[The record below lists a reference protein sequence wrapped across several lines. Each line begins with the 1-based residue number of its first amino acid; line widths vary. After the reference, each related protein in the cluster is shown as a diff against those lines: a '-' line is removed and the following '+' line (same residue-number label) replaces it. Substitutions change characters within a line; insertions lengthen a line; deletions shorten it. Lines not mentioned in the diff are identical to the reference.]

1 MQLIDLSDVDFNAAR
16 FLIYWLIATIVAII
30 VAYSLTPEQK
40 VKWFRQRKGNG
51 FMVRRGPLGNYSLR
65 GVPVSK
71 QGFAITAGVFIGSGV
86 IWAAAI
92 FLILPI
98 FGWNF

>member
-1 MQLIDLSDVDFNAAR
+1 MQLIDVSELDFNAAR
-16 FLIYWLIATIVAII
+16 FMIFWLIATVVAII

-40 VKWFRQRKGNG
+40 MKWFRQRKGNG
-51 FMVRRGPLGNYSLR
+51 FLVRRGALGNYSLL
-65 GVPVSK
+65 GVPTSK
-71 QGFAITAGVFIGSGV
+71 QGFAITAGLFIGSGV

-92 FLILPI
+92 FVILPL